1 MLDKYSYRVTWSD
14 NDGEFV
20 GLCAEFPSLS
30 WLSKSQDAA
39 FKGIRKLVADVLKDM
54 TQQKEHPVPEPIA
67 TKHFSGKFVVRV
79 PPELHRELI
88 LEAKEAGISLNRYVN
103 LKLARITGDHSRVH

>member
-1 MLDKYSYRVTWSD
+1 MLDRYSYKVRWSD
-14 NDGEFV
+14 DDNEFV

-39 FKGIRKLVADVLKDM
+39 FKGIRKLVAETLTDM
-54 TQQKEHPVPEPIA
+54 EQNKELIPEAIA

-79 PPELHRELI
+79 LPELHRELA
-88 LEAKEAGISLNRYVN
+88 LEAREAGVSLNRYVS
-103 LKLARITGDHSRVH
+103 LKLARLSHVA

>member
-14 NDGEFV
+14 DDGEFV

-30 WLSKSQDAA
+30 WLSKSQDSA
-39 FKGIRKLVADVLKDM
+39 FKGIRKLIAETLVEMK
-54 TQQKEHPVPEPIA
+54 QNKEPIPEAIA

-79 PPELHRELI
+79 PSELHRELA
-88 LEAKEAGISLNRYVN
+88 LAAREAGVSLNRYVS
-103 LKLARITGDHSRVH
+103 LKLARPHQVA